1 MGRERT
7 RFTAFFFPSIFF
19 LTFPFSSISLPSIR
33 SPTNHHRSRPLCL
46 LLRFEK
52 AAERNVPPFLSFQV
66 YYERKSQGL
75 FFFFLFLSTR
85 EPLTVCFFLG
95 STNRNY
101 FVRRCKR
108 GKRKATIRS
117 NICWRVFK
125 RTPDPN
131 SLPLHIDQTIFKQ
144 TNPQKKDTRKVLLKT
159 SFTSADFTFLSR

>member
-1 MGRERT
+1 
-7 RFTAFFFPSIFF
+7 
-19 LTFPFSSISLPSIR
+19 
-33 SPTNHHRSRPLCL
+33 
-46 LLRFEK
+46 
-52 AAERNVPPFLSFQV
+52 
-66 YYERKSQGL
+66 
-75 FFFFLFLSTR
+75 
-85 EPLTVCFFLG
+85 
-95 STNRNY
+95 
-101 FVRRCKR
+101 VRRCKR